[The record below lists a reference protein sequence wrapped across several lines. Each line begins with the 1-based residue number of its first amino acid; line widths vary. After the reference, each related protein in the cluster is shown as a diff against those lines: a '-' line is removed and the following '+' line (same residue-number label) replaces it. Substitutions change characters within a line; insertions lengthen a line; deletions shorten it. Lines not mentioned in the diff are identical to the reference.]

1 MVNYKFAV
9 IGLGYFGLN
18 LALRLVEEGAEVI
31 AIDRDEQRVD
41 HLRDKVSHV
50 VCMDTTDIR
59 ALRKLGLRDMDAVIV
74 AIGEDFESSLLTTA
88 LLQEVGVQRIIN
100 RVTSPTHERLLK
112 LMNVTELLVPEA
124 EAAHQLVKRLLI
136 KGVVGAFE
144 LSPEYSIIELATPE
158 SFVGQTVF
166 DLNLRNRF
174 SINLVT
180 IKRIERKRGLLTL
193 GEQEVVRIIG
203 VPSPDTEIEEGD
215 ILVLFGREKDI
226 KKLFEES

>member
-1 MVNYKFAV
+1 MKNSKFAV

-31 AIDRDEQRVD
+31 AVDRDEQRID
-41 HLRDKVSHV
+41 HLRDKVSYV
-50 VCMDTTDIR
+50 VCMDTTDMR
-59 ALRKLGLRDMDAVIV
+59 ALQRLGLRDMDAVIV
-74 AIGEDFESSLLTTA
+74 AIGENFEGSLLTTA
-88 LLQEVGVQRIIN
+88 LLQEIGVKRIIN

-112 LMNVTELLVPEA
+112 LMNITELVVPEA
-124 EAAHQLVKRLLI
+124 EAASQLVKRLLL

-144 LSPEYSIIELATPE
+144 LSREYSIIELAAPE
-158 SFVGQTVF
+158 MFIGKTLF
-166 DLNLRNRF
+166 DLNLRNRY
-174 SINLVT
+174 SLNLVT

-203 VPSPDTEIEEGD
+203 VPTPETVIEEHD

-226 KKLFEES
+226 KRLYDQ

>member
-1 MVNYKFAV
+1 MNNRKFAV

-31 AIDRDEQRVD
+31 AVDRDEQRVD
-41 HLRDKVSHV
+41 HLRDKVSYV

-59 ALRKLGLRDMDAVIV
+59 ALQRLGLRDMDAVIV
-74 AIGEDFESSLLTTA
+74 AIGENFQGSLLTTA
-88 LLQEVGVQRIIN
+88 LLQEIGVERIIN

-112 LMNVTELLVPEA
+112 LMNITELLVPEA
-124 EAAHQLVKRLLI
+124 EAASQLVKRLML

-144 LSPEYSIIELATPE
+144 LSREYSIIELAAPE
-158 SFVGQTVF
+158 SFVGSTVF
-166 DLNLRNRF
+166 DLNLRNRY
-174 SINLVT
+174 SLNLVT

-203 VPSPDTEIEEGD
+203 VPAPETVIEKND
-215 ILVLFGREKDI
+215 ILVLFGKEKDI
-226 KKLFEES
+226 QRLYDQ